1 MHVAVLRPL
10 RAVKARESQ
19 DQLLKALWALWPCWA
34 QAHLSEAE
42 KQITK
47 VPVPEAA
54 APATTRCQGS
64 RGLLHQLFYRPL
76 ALDEG
81 GDVLLRGQLL
91 QGAVLVRGAVREAF
105 GVVAVLPE
113 LRKRNRD
120 KKSRKSPEKARKKP
134 GTCAEAPREAVL
146 AERGLCEEVVGPG
159 IGSLDRRC

>member
-1 MHVAVLRPL
+1 MGIVA
-10 RAVKARESQ
+10 
-19 DQLLKALWALWPCWA
+19 LLGPGL
-34 QAHLSEAE
+34 HLSEAGR
-42 KQITK
+42 QITK

-64 RGLLHQLFYRPL
+64 RGLLHQLFHRPL

-120 KKSRKSPEKARKKP
+120 KKSRKSPEKARNLRPRLPAKQSSQSVASAKK
-134 GTCAEAPREAVL
+134 
-146 AERGLCEEVVGPG
+146 
-159 IGSLDRRC
+159 S